1 MRRRILKSPFALSL
15 SKPALSLSNG
25 GGRTVAALTCAL
37 AIPLAVR
44 AHEPGL
50 SNGTYALEGDRLEVT
65 VRVSAADLAAA
76 FPALTSPTEPLRAA
90 VSETL
95 AAAVLETVTAS
106 QGVAACERDE
116 AAGQPEPQ
124 GEARFSAV
132 YRCPNGREPV
142 RVRTGFVPLLP
153 PGHVHLARVSAGGE
167 TRELVVDARGA
178 GDGFAVEPAVA
189 WWADAA
195 RFVRLGVEHI
205 FTGWD
210 HLAFLLALLLAGGT
224 LGGAVRTV
232 TGFTVGHAFTL
243 ALATL
248 GAVRPPASVV
258 EPLIA
263 ASVVVAAV
271 ENLRDRRRGAGGGGR
286 RWPMAL
292 AFGVVH
298 GFGFAGALAELGLPR
313 AGLAATLASFNLGI
327 ELGQAAIVA
336 LVFPLLAL
344 LRRFPRFIRTG
355 LPSAS
360 AAVACAGLA
369 WLLQRI
375 PW

>member
-1 MRRRILKSPFALSL
+1 VSRRVLKSPF
-15 SKPALSLSNG
+15 ALSLSNG
-25 GGRTVAALTCAL
+25 GGRTAAALACAL
-37 AIPLAVR
+37 AFPLAAR
-44 AHEPGL
+44 AHDPGV
-50 SNGTYALEGDRLEVT
+50 SQAEYALAGDRLEVSL
-65 VRVSAADLAAA
+65 RISAVDLAAA
-76 FPALTSPTEPLRAA
+76 FPALASPSA
-90 VSETL
+90 VPDAL
-95 AAAVLETVTAS
+95 VRGVLDTVTAS
-106 QGVAACERDE
+106 QGVVACARE
-116 AAGQPEPQ
+116 AGGGRPEPPN
-124 GEARFSAV
+124 GARFSAV
-132 YRCPNGREPV
+132 YRCPNGRESVGV
-142 RVRTGFVPLLP
+142 RPGFVPRLP

-178 GDGFAVEPAVA
+178 SDGFAVEPAAA
-189 WWADAA
+189 WWVDAA
-195 RFVRLGVEHI
+195 RFTRLGVEHI

-232 TGFTVGHAFTL
+232 TGFTIGHAFTL

-248 GAVRPPASVV
+248 GAVRPPAAVV

-263 ASVVVAAV
+263 ASVVVAAAA
-271 ENLRDRRRGAGGGGR
+271 NLRDRRRGSGRAGR

-292 AFGVVH
+292 AFGLVH
-298 GFGFAGALAELGLPR
+298 GFGFAGALSELGLPR

>member
-1 MRRRILKSPFALSL
+1 VSRRVLNRPF
-15 SKPALSLSNG
+15 ALSLSNG
-25 GGRTVAALTCAL
+25 GGRTVAALACAL
-37 AIPLAVR
+37 AFPLAAR
-44 AHEPGL
+44 AHEPGI
-50 SNGTYALEGDRLEVT
+50 SHGAYALEGDRLEVM
-65 VRVSAADLAAA
+65 VRISAAELTAA
-76 FPALTSPTEPLRAA
+76 FPALASPSELRRAA
-90 VSETL
+90 VPDAL
-95 AAAVLETVTAS
+95 VRAVLDTVTAS
-106 QGVAACERDE
+106 QGVVACAR
-116 AAGQPEPQ
+116 AAGGGRPESPD
-124 GEARFSAV
+124 GARFSAV

-142 RVRTGFVPLLP
+142 RVRPGFVPRLP
-153 PGHVHLARVSAGGE
+153 PGHVHLARAVAGGE

-178 GDGFAVEPAVA
+178 GDGFAVEPAAA

-195 RFVRLGVEHI
+195 RFTRLGVEHI

-224 LGGAVRTV
+224 LRGAVRVV
-232 TGFTVGHAFTL
+232 TGFTAGHALTL

-248 GAVRPPASVV
+248 GAVRPSPALV

-263 ASVVVAAV
+263 ASVVVAAA
-271 ENLRDRRRGAGGGGR
+271 ENLRDRRRGLDGGGR

-292 AFGVVH
+292 AFGLAH
-298 GFGFAGALAELGLPR
+298 GFGFAAALSGLGLPR
-313 AGLAATLASFNLGI
+313 AGLATALASFNLGI

-344 LRRFPRFIRTG
+344 LRHFPRFIRTG